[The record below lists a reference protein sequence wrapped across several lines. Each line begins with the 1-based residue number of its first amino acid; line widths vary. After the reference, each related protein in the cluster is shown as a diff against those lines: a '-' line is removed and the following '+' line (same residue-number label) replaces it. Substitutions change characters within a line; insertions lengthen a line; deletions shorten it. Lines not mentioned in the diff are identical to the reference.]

1 VVPQVIG
8 VVGAGT
14 MGAGIAQLAARAGA
28 RTLLYDADPDAAPR
42 AVESIRKRL
51 EREVEKGRLDQE
63 GARATQRRLEPAGE
77 LAALASAGLVIEAAP
92 ESLELKRE
100 LFAALAEHV
109 GARCVLATNTSSLSV
124 TEIAA
129 GVPGPERVAGMHFF
143 NPAPLMALV
152 EVVAGEASSDDALQV
167 VRATGTAMGKRV
179 IDASD
184 VPGFIVN
191 RCNRPF
197 GLEALR
203 LVQEGLATPE
213 QVDRVCRLGGG
224 FKMGPFELMDL
235 VGIEVGF
242 EISKSFYEQSFGEPR
257 WRPSPLAA
265 RMAASGRHGRKTG
278 SGWYEY
284 PEGGRHRP
292 DDPEPPEPGGG
303 DGRLVIVAGESAL
316 AGELAAEAEL
326 AGWQVAEPEE
336 AEGQVAELILD
347 CGADPEG
354 PPLQGAPQLLLCDA
368 APLSALDPGGSAA
381 GFFALPPLGDLIEL
395 THMASTSSAAARAA
409 EGFFG
414 SLGRHVEWV
423 GDAPGL
429 VLGRI
434 VAQLVNEAAFALGE
448 GVGRAEDIDTGMV
461 LGLNHPR
468 GPLEWGE
475 EIGLAEVLTVL
486 GALQDEYREERYRPA
501 PALLRSA
508 RSGDGLRAPSYD

>member
-1 VVPQVIG
+1 VLPEVIG

-14 MGAGIAQLAARAGA
+14 MGAGIAQLAALAGA
-28 RTLLYDADPDAAPR
+28 RTLLHDADAGTAPR
-42 AVESIRKRL
+42 AVEGIGKRL
-51 EREVEKGRLDQE
+51 ERDVERGRLDAVS
-63 GARATQRRLEPAGE
+63 ARAALRRLEPAAE
-77 LAALASAGLVIEAAP
+77 LSVLAPAGLVIEAAP

-100 LFAALAEHV
+100 LFGALAEHV
-109 GARCVLATNTSSLSV
+109 GERCVLATNTSSLSV

-143 NPAPLMALV
+143 NPATLMALV

-167 VRATGTAMGKRV
+167 VRATGAAMGKRV

-184 VPGFIVN
+184 VPGFLVN

-213 QVDRVCRLGGG
+213 QIDRVCRLGGG

-242 EISKSFYEQSFGEPR
+242 EISKSFYAQSFGEPR

-278 SGWYEY
+278 RGWYEY

-292 DDPEPPEPGGG
+292 EDPEPREPGGG
-303 DGRLVIVAGESAL
+303 DGRLVIIAGESAL
-316 AGELAAEAEL
+316 AGELAAAAEL
-326 AGWQVAEPEE
+326 AGWLVAEPEE
-336 AEGQVAELILD
+336 ADGQLPELIVD
-347 CGADPEG
+347 CGADAEG
-354 PPLQGAPQLLLCDA
+354 PPLQGAPQVLLCDV
-368 APLSALDPGGSAA
+368 APLSALDPGGAAA
-381 GFFALPPLGDLIEL
+381 GFFALPPLGDLVEL
-395 THMASTSSAAARAA
+395 THSPGTSSAAARAA

-414 SLGRHVEWV
+414 SIGRHVEWV

-434 VAQLVNEAAFALGE
+434 VAQLVNEAAFSLGE
-448 GVGRAEDIDTGMV
+448 GLGRAEDIDAGMV

-468 GPLEWGE
+468 GPLEWGD
-475 EIGLAEVLTVL
+475 EIGAAEVLAVL
-486 GALQDEYREERYRPA
+486 GGLQDEYREERYRPA
-501 PALLRSA
+501 PALLRGA
-508 RSGDGLRAPSYD
+508 RSGDGLRAASYD

>member
-1 VVPQVIG
+1 MVPEVIG
-8 VVGAGT
+8 VIGAGT

-28 RTLLYDADPDAAPR
+28 RTLLYDADPAAAGR
-42 AVESIRKRL
+42 ALEQIRARL
-51 EREVEKGRLDQE
+51 ERDVARGRLDME
-63 GARATQRRLEPAGE
+63 GARTLQRRLEPAAE
-77 LAALASAGLVIEAAP
+77 LAELAGAGLVIEAAP
-92 ESLELKRE
+92 ESLALKRE
-100 LFAALAEHV
+100 LFVELAGIV
-109 GARCVLATNTSSLSV
+109 PDSCVLATNTSSLSV

-129 GVPGPERVAGMHFF
+129 GVPGPERVVGMHFF
-143 NPAPLMALV
+143 NPAPLMKLV
-152 EVVAGEASSDDALQV
+152 EVVAGALSGEDALQV
-167 VRATGTAMGKRV
+167 ARATGAAMGKRV

-184 VPGFIVN
+184 TPGFLVN

-265 RMAASGRHGRKTG
+265 RMVASGRHGRKTA

-284 PEGGRHRP
+284 AEGARHRP
-292 DDPEPPEPGGG
+292 EDPEPPRAGGG
-303 DGRLVIVAGESAL
+303 EDRLVVVAGESAL
-316 AGELAAEAEL
+316 AGELAAAAEA
-326 AGWQVAEPEE
+326 AGWRVAEPEE
-336 AEGQVAELILD
+336 AAGELPALILD
-347 CGADPEG
+347 CGAAEDSPA
-354 PPLQGAPQLLLCDA
+354 LQGGPQAILCDA
-368 APLSALDPGGSAA
+368 APLAALDPGGSAV
-381 GFFALPPLGDLIEL
+381 GFFALAPLGSLIEL
-395 THMASTSSAAARAA
+395 THGPGTSSAAARAA

-429 VLGRI
+429 LLGRI
-434 VAQLVNEAAFALGE
+434 VCQLVNEAAFALGE
-448 GVGRAEDIDTGMV
+448 GVGSASDLDAGMV

-468 GPLEWGE
+468 GPLEWGD
-475 EIGLAEVLTVL
+475 EIGPAEVLTVL
-486 GALQDEYREERYRPA
+486 GALQEEYREERYRPA
-501 PALLRSA
+501 PALLRAA
-508 RSGDGLRAPSYD
+508 RSGDGLRDASYD